1 MVKGVSLGP
10 GDPELLT
17 LKGLKALL
25 EADIVYYP
33 GSISKGVR
41 KSYVLP
47 ILTYHGIKEE
57 VLRGFFLNMDDD
69 RTQVKKVYEAV
80 AQEIVLQAKAGK
92 QIVIVCEGDL
102 SLYASFSYILAH
114 LQAANTEIELIPGV
128 NSFSLAASQHQIPL
142 SLLND
147 TVGVLPR
154 VKSLEII
161 KEYFEKFDTLIL
173 MKVKTNWNEFYE
185 ALVHQQWQ
193 LFYAERLGT
202 AEEFITTDIRD
213 LMDREIPYFS
223 LLILKK

>member
-1 MVKGVSLGP
+1 
-10 GDPELLT
+10 
-17 LKGLKALL
+17 
-25 EADIVYYP
+25 
-33 GSISKGVR
+33 
-41 KSYVLP
+41 
-47 ILTYHGIKEE
+47 
-57 VLRGFFLNMDDD
+57 MDDD
-69 RTQVKKVYEAV
+69 RTQVKKVYETV

-185 ALVHQQWQ
+185 ALMHQQWQ

>member
-69 RTQVKKVYEAV
+69 RTQVKKVYETV

-114 LQAANTEIELIPGV
+114 LQAANTAIELIPGV

-173 MKVKTNWNEFYE
+173 MKVKTNWNEFSCY
-185 ALVHQQWQ
+185 
-193 LFYAERLGT
+193 YN
-202 AEEFITTDIRD
+202 
-213 LMDREIPYFS
+213 
-223 LLILKK
+223 K